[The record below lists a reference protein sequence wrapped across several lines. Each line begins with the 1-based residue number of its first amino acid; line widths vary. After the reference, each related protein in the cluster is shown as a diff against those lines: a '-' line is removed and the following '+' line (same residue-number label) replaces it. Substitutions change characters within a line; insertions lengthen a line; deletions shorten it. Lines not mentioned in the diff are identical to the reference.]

1 MVEQLTMS
9 KNHKRRRRQSESVDT
24 DVFVLTARAYDLGVP
39 VMFSTTTIRVYPP
52 ESRVRTVTFVVPGTN
67 PDRKKTEEILST
79 VTGGRVIIHDVR
91 PYNGY
96 DPPSAMTIDGDSRE
110 K

>member
-1 MVEQLTMS
+1 MIT
-9 KNHKRRRRQSESVDT
+9 KNHKRRRRQTESIDT

-52 ESRVRTVTFVVPGTN
+52 ESRVRTVTFVVPGSN

-79 VTGGRVIIHDVR
+79 VTGARVIIHDIR
-91 PYNGY
+91 PYNGF
-96 DPPSAMTIDGDSRE
+96 DPPSATTIGGDSRE

>member
-1 MVEQLTMS
+1 MEQLTIS
-9 KNHKRRRRQSESVDT
+9 KNHRRRRRQADSIEM

-52 ESRVRTVTFVVPGTN
+52 ESRVRTVTFVMPGSN
-67 PDRKKTEEILST
+67 PDRKKTEDILST
-79 VTGGRVIIHDVR
+79 VTGGRVIIHEIR

-96 DPPSAMTIDGDSRE
+96 DPPSSGVAGGDSGD